1 MPIKFSKNNLLFVA
15 LFAGGIVLPTAIL
28 SFLSFRNIQ
37 NEIFLAQKTFDEN
50 RTSFQKEVEEAIAKE
65 QEKIYQET
73 KAASLFLYEQP
84 RSLLE
89 FGNATAFKD
98 VNGIE
103 AIFLYNDGKLIYPD
117 ISSRYFYKTAE
128 FSDAVANPIEQQL
141 FQEEQQ
147 SLQDNASFIA
157 RSMRMLH
164 SPFETKNEQVQNI
177 LGLTR
182 LAYKSQNYPEA
193 LKLLKVLEQHPHLQ
207 GYLHADLT
215 RSVNLLHFEIL
226 VKQKKHQEA
235 EDFCLEVLNQFL
247 QSEHIENIASA
258 RFFFEEAFTQ
268 ILSFEDLSQEKREAF
283 WNLRS
288 NFNHQLGYTNIL
300 AKYKDQFI
308 ELMDNEY
315 MSKDGILYRSE
326 GNTTL
331 FKMSYPQLSGNQ
343 IVIAKIDNENYQNR
357 LLDRV
362 KSVSRS
368 WKNIPYTII
377 NENNDILMGAVP
389 DSASVL
395 TQVRISDAFN
405 WEFTLYEKDVKE
417 IRNESRQRM
426 FLMYGLLSFS
436 LITVILGSFFMLRFI
451 SQEHKLLAMKA
462 NFLSSVSHELK
473 TPLTSIKMFA
483 EMMARGRVQKTEKVQ
498 EYSGL
503 IGKEA
508 TRLENLIGAILNY
521 TRMEHGTGAFK
532 WEKLDFSI
540 CVQKVFDAVEDI
552 GVEKGLSF
560 HTHFAPN
567 VFVMGDYTALYSLAQ
582 NLIENAIKYTNA
594 PGDITINVYNEENR
608 GVFSV
613 ADTGVGI
620 PSSEQKNIFNDF
632 YRVGDEMTRSTKGSG
647 LGLAIVKRVAETHKA
662 TISLTSKPGKGSTF
676 TVKFKKVDWP
686 CNTKY
691 SSSKTKK

>member
-1 MPIKFSKNNLLFVA
+1 MAIRFSKNNLLFFA

-50 RTSFQKEVEEAIAKE
+50 RNAFQKDVEEAVLND

-103 AIFLYNDGKLIYPD
+103 AIFLYNDNRLVYPD
-117 ISSRYFYKTAE
+117 ISSRHFYKTAD
-128 FSDAVANPIEQQL
+128 FSSVRPSPIEKQMCRVQKK
-141 FQEEQQ
+141 
-147 SLQDNASFIA
+147 ASDQAYMA
-157 RSMRMLH
+157 RSFRMFH
-164 SPFETKNEQVQNI
+164 APFESTSDQVQNI
-177 LGLTR
+177 LGLIR
-182 LAYKSQNYPEA
+182 LAYKSNNYNEA
-193 LKLLKVLEQHPHLQ
+193 LRLLRILEQHPHLQ

-235 EDFCLEVLNQFL
+235 EDYTLAVLSQFL
-247 QSEHIENIASA
+247 QSDHIEDISSA
-258 RFFFEEAFTQ
+258 RFFFEEAFTH

-288 NFNHQLGYTNIL
+288 NFNHQLGYMDIL
-300 AKYKDQFI
+300 AKYKDLFA
-308 ELMDNEY
+308 ELLENEL
-315 MSKDGILYRSE
+315 SPKDGILY
-326 GNTTL
+326 NTDGPITL

-343 IVIAKIDNENYQNR
+343 IVIAKIDNEAYRNR
-357 LLDRV
+357 LLDKIRNV
-362 KSVSRS
+362 AQS
-368 WKNIPYTII
+368 WKNIPFSIVD
-377 NENNDILMGAVP
+377 ENNETLMGNIP
-389 DSASVL
+389 DSAGVL
-395 TQVRISDAFN
+395 SQVRISDAFD
-405 WEFTLYEKDVKE
+405 WEFSLYEKDVKE
-417 IRNESRQRM
+417 IRQESRQRM
-426 FLMYGLLSFS
+426 FQMYGLLSFS
-436 LITVILGSFFMLRFI
+436 LITVLLGSFLMLRFI
-451 SQEHKLLAMKA
+451 IQEHKLLAMKA

-483 EMMARGRVQKTEKVQ
+483 EMMARGRVQKVEKVQ

-508 TRLENLIGAILNY
+508 SRLENLIGAILNY
-521 TRMEHGTGAFK
+521 TRMEHGKGGFH
-532 WEKLDFSI
+532 WEKLDFSA
-540 CVQKVFDAVEDI
+540 CVQKVFDNVEDI
-552 GVEKGLSF
+552 GVEKGLLF
-560 HTHFAPN
+560 HTKIEPSL
-567 VFVMGDYTALYSLAQ
+567 FVIGDYTALYSLVQ

-594 PGDITINVYNEENR
+594 PGDITITVAPDEDR
-608 GVFSV
+608 VVFSV
-613 ADTGVGI
+613 ADTGIGI

-676 TVKFKKVDWP
+676 TVRFKKAE
-686 CNTKY
+686 
-691 SSSKTKK
+691 